1 MKDRTSQESPD
12 PAEGERPEDA
22 SRRGTVSAPR
32 GGEHRVAQVETDKW
46 MERVLDPVNM
56 EMAWKRVKRNKGAPG
71 IDGMAVG
78 DFPEFVRKHWERIA
92 SQLRKGIYHPAP
104 VRRVFIP
111 KPDGTERPLG
121 IPTVLDRV
129 IQQAIAQVLT
139 PLWDGEFSENSY
151 GFREGRNAHQAVRQ
165 VEEAWKLK
173 RRHAVDCDLK
183 AFFDTV
189 KHDPLLAQLCE
200 KIGGGKLLRLI
211 GRYLRAGV
219 ELPDGTYEATPL
231 GVPQGGPL
239 SPLLANIVLDPL
251 DKELTR
257 RGHVFARYADD
268 FLILVKSAKAAQ
280 RVMESVVTYVE
291 VKLKL
296 VVNRTKSKCAP
307 LAECEF
313 LGFKISKQGKV
324 KWTEKSLKRCKLRV
338 KEITRRN
345 RGQSA
350 EHVIDE
356 LRKFANGWMNYF
368 GISHT
373 YREVLELDAW
383 MRRRVRL
390 YYWKQ
395 WKRPRT
401 RRRNLLKLGADPKK
415 VHMATRSRK
424 GLWRISMSSIVCK
437 ALTDRWLKEQGVPE
451 MRDIW
456 IKLHHGEVS
465 RPVPSI

>member
-1 MKDRTSQESPD
+1 MES
-12 PAEGERPEDA
+12 
-22 SRRGTVSAPR
+22 
-32 GGEHRVAQVETDKW
+32 
-46 MERVLDPVNM
+46 VLDPVNM
-56 EMAWKRVKRNKGAPG
+56 EMAWKRVRRNKGAPG
-71 IDGMAVG
+71 IDGMTVG
-78 DFPEFVRKHWERIA
+78 DFPDFAREHWERIA
-92 SQLRKGIYHPAP
+92 SQLRKGNYHPAP

-139 PLWDGEFSENSY
+139 PLWDGQFSDYSF
-151 GFREGRNAHQAVRQ
+151 GFRERRDAHQAVRH
-165 VEEAWKLK
+165 VEGAWKQR

-268 FLILVKSAKAAQ
+268 FLILVKSAKAAR
-280 RVMESVVTYVE
+280 RVMESVATYVE

-307 LAECEF
+307 LDECEF
-313 LGFKISKQGKV
+313 LGFRISKQGNV
-324 KWTEKSLKRCKLRV
+324 KWTEKAMKRCKLRV

-345 RGQSA
+345 RGASA

-368 GISHT
+368 GISQT
-373 YREVLELDAW
+373 YREVMMLDAW

-424 GLWRISMSSIVCK
+424 GYWRMSQNEIVRC

-456 IKLHHGEVS
+456 IKLHYGDKS
-465 RPVPSI
+465 RPVSGV